1 VRLSDRIRSA
11 RGERGLSQKRLAE
24 MLDVRQATVSAWE
37 KGVASPREAVLHKLA
52 DAVGKSVSFLRY
64 GDDEN
69 AGLKR
74 IEVIGDVKAG
84 AWRTALEFES
94 EDREV
99 ISVPAPARAFSLIAR
114 GESMNQRYPDGTYL
128 ICLPITEFDE
138 IKNGA
143 GVIVHR
149 SNAEGLWEATVKEY
163 RVKDRK
169 AYLWPRSDH
178 PDFQTPLLYEN
189 GESVEIT
196 AIVVGTYR
204 PE

>member
-1 VRLSDRIRSA
+1 MKIADRIKNA
-11 RGERGLSQKRLAE
+11 RGEKGLSQKKLAE
-24 MLDVRQATVSAWE
+24 QLDVRQATVSAWE
-37 KGVASPREAVLHKLA
+37 KGIAIPREAVFHKLA
-52 DAVGKSVSFLRY
+52 EALGKSVEYLRF
-64 GDDEN
+64 GGEQIGN
-69 AGLKR
+69 LKR
-74 IEVIGDVKAG
+74 IEVLGDVRAG
-84 AWRTALEFES
+84 AWRNALEFEE
-94 EDREV
+94 EDKE
-99 ISVPAPARAFSLIAR
+99 ILSVPAPPRAFSLIAR

-128 ICLPITEFDE
+128 ICLPIIEFDV
-138 IKNGA
+138 IKDGA

-163 RVKDRK
+163 RVKDGK

-178 PDFQTPLLYEN
+178 PDHQSPLLYEN

>member
-1 VRLSDRIRSA
+1 MRLAERIKIA
-11 RGERGLSQKRLAE
+11 RGEKGLSQKQLAE

-37 KGVASPREAVLHKLA
+37 KGVATPREAVFHKLA
-52 DAVGKSVSFLRY
+52 DAVGKTVAYLRY
-64 GDDEN
+64 GDEN
-69 AGLKR
+69 GAGLKR

-84 AWRTALEFES
+84 AWRTALEFEE
-94 EDREV
+94 EDRDV
-99 ISVPAPARAFSLIAR
+99 ISVPAPPRAFSLIAR
-114 GESMNQRYPDGTYL
+114 GESMNERYPDGTYL
-128 ICLPITEFDE
+128 ICLPIIEFDE
-138 IKNGA
+138 IKDGA

-163 RVKDRK
+163 RVKDGK

-178 PDFQTPLLYEN
+178 PDHQSPLLYEN

>member
-1 VRLSDRIRSA
+1 
-11 RGERGLSQKRLAE
+11 

-37 KGVASPREAVLHKLA
+37 KGVATPREAAFHQLA
-52 DAVGKSVSFLRY
+52 QTVGKSVTYLRY
-64 GDDEN
+64 GESESV
-69 AGLKR
+69 GLKK
-74 IEVIGDVKAG
+74 IEVIGDVRAG
-84 AWRTALEFES
+84 AWRTALEFEN
-94 EDREV
+94 EDREI
-99 ISVPAPARAFSLIAR
+99 ISVPAPARSFGVIAR
-114 GESMNQRYPDGTYL
+114 GESMNERYPDGTYL
-128 ICLPITEFDE
+128 ICLPIIEFEE
-138 IKNGA
+138 IKDGA

-163 RVKDRK
+163 RLKDGK

-178 PDFQTPLLYEN
+178 PDHQTPLLYEN